1 MKGNPKIGSYTG
13 TGAAINV
20 ETGFTVLFL
29 ILFNR
34 TDGDLVGLWTP
45 GVGAGKAI
53 DIAAA
58 AAANAANGITAYTGS
73 VGSASVGFTA
83 GTDYS
88 VSDKVYDYIAFGD
101 E

>member
-1 MKGNPKIGSYTG
+1 MGVKMKTSSYTG

-20 ETGFTVLFL
+20 ETGFTVNFL
-29 ILFNR
+29 IVFNR
-34 TDGDLVGLWTP
+34 TDGDIVGLWTP
-45 GVGAGKAI
+45 GVGADKAI

-58 AAANAANGITAYTGS
+58 AAANAADGFTAYAGS
-73 VGSASVGFTA
+73 TGSASVGFTA

-88 VSDKVYDYIAFGD
+88 ESAKVYDYIAFGA

>member
-20 ETGFTVLFL
+20 ELGFVPLFL
-29 ILFNR
+29 IVFNR

-45 GVGAGKAI
+45 GLGAGKAV

-58 AAANAANGITAYTGS
+58 AAANAANGFTAYAGAAGT
-73 VGSASVGFTA
+73 ASVGFTA

-88 VSDKVYDYIAFGD
+88 ASAKVYDYIAFGD